1 MFIIE
6 TCYISVGE
14 IILIKLKSVY
24 GRMLKFFGVRFV
36 MSDTVVWGLAGIIIS
51 ILLAF
56 LGAKRLTI
64 GGKKIVNKGKVDGD
78 IFIGI
83 KNKEE

>member
-1 MFIIE
+1 
-6 TCYISVGE
+6 
-14 IILIKLKSVY
+14 
-24 GRMLKFFGVRFV
+24 